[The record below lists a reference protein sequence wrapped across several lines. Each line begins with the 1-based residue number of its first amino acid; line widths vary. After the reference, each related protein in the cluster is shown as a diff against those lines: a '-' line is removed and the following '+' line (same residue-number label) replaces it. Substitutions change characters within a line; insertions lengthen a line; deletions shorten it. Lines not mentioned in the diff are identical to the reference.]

1 MGAPTVV
8 IVNPESN
15 GGRTRMRW
23 PGLEPRLQDALGR
36 DLDIVETDGPGGADR
51 AAREAVHG
59 GADRVVVVGGDGS
72 LSEAATG
79 IVEEGFGDRAA
90 LGWLP
95 MGTGCDFGRTVGV
108 SRDVE
113 RALAGLAAG
122 RRRRVD
128 VGVIRFEGEGGVF
141 RERVFTNVAS
151 FGLSGLTDMHVAKAG
166 RSLGPTAA
174 FLIGSLRAIRD
185 FEPPE
190 VALDLDGERVF
201 EGPISLVVA
210 ANGRYFGSGMKI
222 APEADPG
229 DGLLS
234 VVIVRD
240 LAKPRLVANL
250 PSLYRGTH
258 LAHPAVTLLAGKRLD
273 AEPLRGDALL
283 DVDGEP
289 LGSLPAS
296 MEIRPS
302 AIELFGVSEAP

>member
-1 MGAPTVV
+1 MSASTVV

-23 PGLEPRLQDALGR
+23 PGLEPHLREALG
-36 DLDIVETDGPGGADR
+36 DVEIVETDGPGGSDR
-51 AAREAVHG
+51 AAREAVRA
-59 GADRVVVVGGDGS
+59 GALRVVVVGGDGS

-79 IVEEGFGDRAA
+79 IIEEGFGESAA

-108 SRDVE
+108 PRDAE
-113 RALAGLAAG
+113 KALAALAAG
-122 RRRRVD
+122 HRRRVD
-128 VGVIRFEGEGGVF
+128 VGVIRYEGEGGVF

-151 FGLSGLTDMHVAKAG
+151 FGLSGLTDMHVAVAG

-174 FLIGSLRAIRD
+174 FLLGSLRAIRD
-185 FEPPE
+185 FEAPS
-190 VALDLDGERVF
+190 VALDLDGERVY
-201 EGPISLVVA
+201 EGPIALVVA

-222 APEADPG
+222 APEADVE

-234 VVIVRD
+234 VVIVGD
-240 LAKPRLVANL
+240 LSKPRLVANL
-250 PSLYRGTH
+250 PSLYRGAH
-258 LAHPAVTLLAGKRLD
+258 LSHPAVTSLVGKRLE
-273 AEPLRGDALL
+273 ATALSGEALL

-289 LGSLPAS
+289 LGALPAS

-302 AIELFGVSEAP
+302 ALELFGVPLAT